1 MVGKQLW
8 GGAHSLVCVK
18 VTNNR
23 KKLGLYHMAF
33 EFAFEAA
40 EFVLY
45 ARMPQRQIFIKN
57 LAIVKFGFKE
67 QVSNWFLC

>member
-1 MVGKQLW
+1 
-8 GGAHSLVCVK
+8 
-18 VTNNR
+18 
-23 KKLGLYHMAF
+23 MAF

>member
-1 MVGKQLW
+1 MW
-8 GGAHSLVCVK
+8 GGAHNLVCIK

-23 KKLGLYHMAF
+23 KKPGPYHMAF

-45 ARMPQRQIFIKN
+45 ARMPQRQIFIKI
-57 LAIVKFGFKE
+57 LAIVRFGFK
-67 QVSNWFLC
+67 